1 MNLLSHRTGRTAL
14 FAALYFSEG
23 APIGLVWWA
32 LPTLL
37 RIEGVDLRRITG
49 LTATLVL
56 PWTLKFLWAP
66 LVDSL
71 RTPRWGFRA
80 WIATAQV
87 CMGVTILPLLWIDP
101 VAHFEWWRV
110 CLLVH
115 AFTAATQ
122 DVAIDALAINVVPAS
137 ERGALNGSMQAG
149 MLIGRSAFGGGA
161 ILVSHWLGR
170 EWILAALVACIWS
183 SLALVLVSREPAD
196 LLARRNPF
204 SGFVTHA
211 RSAARRRETWLGLG
225 FALLG
230 AAAFESAGQLVGPYL
245 VDRGVAQATIGA
257 FFGLAVVGATVTG
270 GLVGG
275 RLSDRWGRARS
286 VAYFLLGF
294 VATIA
299 LLGTL
304 DVMGGS
310 VPHAVLL
317 TGFTILYGFIGLF
330 TASSYALFM
339 DLTDPRLGGT
349 QFSTYMSATNACE
362 SWSGWTG
369 GQIAGR
375 AGYGVS
381 FLAMCAVSLLSLPL
395 LRRLGRHRVTGH

>member
-1 MNLLSHRTGRTAL
+1 MNLLEHRNGRTAL

-23 APIGLVWWA
+23 GPIGLVWWA

-37 RIEGVDLRRITG
+37 RLEGIDLRRITG

-66 LVDSL
+66 LVDAL

-87 CMGVTILPLLWIDP
+87 SMGLTILPLIWIDP
-101 VAHFEWWRV
+101 ATHFGWWRL

-122 DVAIDALAINVVPAS
+122 DVAIDALAINVVAAGD
-137 ERGALNGSMQAG
+137 RGTLNGSMQAG

-161 ILVSHWLGR
+161 ILLARHVARG
-170 EWILAALVACIWS
+170 WIFAALIVCIWS
-183 SLALVLVSREPAD
+183 SLSLVLVCREPVG
-196 LLARRNPF
+196 LLERRQPI
-204 SGFVTHA
+204 SGFVKHLRA
-211 RSAARRRETWLGLG
+211 AARRRATWLGLG
-225 FALLG
+225 FALVG
-230 AAAFESAGQLVGPYL
+230 AAAFEATGQLAGPYL
-245 VDRGVAQATIGA
+245 VDRGVSQAVIGA
-257 FFGLAVVGATVTG
+257 FFGVAVVAATMVG

-275 RLSDRWGRARS
+275 RLSDRWGRTRS
-286 VAYFLLGF
+286 VAYFLMGF

-299 LLGTL
+299 LLGAL
-304 DVMGGS
+304 DLGGRP

-317 TGFTILYGFIGLF
+317 SLLSVLYAFIGLF
-330 TASSYALFM
+330 TAASYALFM

-349 QFSTYMSATNACE
+349 QFSTFMSATNACE

-375 AGYGVS
+375 AGYGTS
-381 FLAMCAVSLLSLPL
+381 FLAMCTVSLLGLPL
-395 LRRLGRHRVTGH
+395 LRWLRRAEGPS